1 MGYESEHTK
10 FMREMMSKNPQWRE
24 DQLFGRSLLWDRKV
38 DFAAQRRFREASEMQ
53 KPYPY
58 DGNFFR

>member
-58 DGNFFR
+58 DVNFFR